1 MGLGQK
7 PYSTGHT
14 WDGPRV
20 TFRDRTF
27 PPPGPLI
34 GVCDGGS
41 DMSEQLRSAPPYRWQ
56 RLRQDW
62 RGIPRK
68 Q

>member
-1 MGLGQK
+1 
-7 PYSTGHT
+7 
-14 WDGPRV
+14 
-20 TFRDRTF
+20 
-27 PPPGPLI
+27 
-34 GVCDGGS
+34 
-41 DMSEQLRSAPPYRWQ
+41 MSEQLRSAPPYRWQ